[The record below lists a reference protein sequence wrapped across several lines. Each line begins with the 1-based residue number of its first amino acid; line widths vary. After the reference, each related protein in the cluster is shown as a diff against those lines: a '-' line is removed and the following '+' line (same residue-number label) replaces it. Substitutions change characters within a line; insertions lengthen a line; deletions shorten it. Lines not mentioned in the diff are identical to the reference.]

1 MNLVAADGG
10 NKNGVGGK
18 LASVGGNIAG
28 VPGKQ
33 KQRHVAKK
41 FPSFS

>member
-1 MNLVAADGG
+1 MPLFLFAADGG

-28 VPGKQ
+28 VPGKRISGRE
-33 KQRHVAKK
+33 KR
-41 FPSFS
+41 